1 MDKLIDEV
9 KAKAEQ
15 ENVTLADNVEED
27 ALINGLFAQIGWKF
41 IANRGNADAFESAPN
56 PEAFLAA
63 NVTQSGV
70 MTDTPVETYSV
81 NVDGTNYNVAVGP
94 SGSNLSVQATD
105 DSSPPTSASSGE
117 VVESPMAG
125 NILKVNATVGAHINQ
140 GDVVLIMEAM
150 KMETEVR
157 SKVSG
162 TVSALHV
169 KEGDAVAVGETLVT
183 L

>member
-1 MDKLIDEV
+1 
-9 KAKAEQ
+9 
-15 ENVTLADNVEED
+15 
-27 ALINGLFAQIGWKF
+27 
-41 IANRGNADAFESAPN
+41 
-56 PEAFLAA
+56 
-63 NVTQSGV
+63 
-70 MTDTPVETYSV
+70 
-81 NVDGTNYNVAVGP
+81 
-94 SGSNLSVQATD
+94 
-105 DSSPPTSASSGE
+105 
-117 VVESPMAG
+117 MAG